1 MKIGKITIYPSNFF
15 GIGITW
21 GKDESRYFILQIP
34 FLTIDWF
41 GRLDEKYE

>member
-1 MKIGKITIYPSNFF
+1 MRIGKITIYRSNFF

-21 GKDESRYFILQIP
+21 GNNEGWYFILQIP

-41 GRLDEKYE
+41 GRLDEK